1 MTKLRRDSATWL
13 IYAQWGVYCYF
24 LYTFTPSVV
33 LIRDDEHISD
43 TLASLHST
51 AYAAGIVLVGFVG
64 APLIARV
71 GRDRSM
77 WIAQAVVCLGIVG
90 YVATSIFPVSLGA
103 VLVTGAFG
111 SFLGIGVA
119 ASLSDRHGPAGG
131 AALAEA
137 NGIAS
142 AVGLVAPLAI
152 AASIHFGYGWRPAMV
167 LTLPLV
173 GILGL
178 VAMAVG
184 GRAAVSSPSSV
195 PDASSVQDPSSV
207 VDPSLV
213 LDPSTPE
220 SSSVAAADHRLP
232 PAYWPSW
239 LVVVLC
245 VSLEF
250 CMTLWSP
257 LLAKERLHLSSA
269 TAATAIT
276 AVLVGMSAGRFIGAR
291 ISERRPIDWILLRSF
306 ALVAVGFAGFWV
318 ATTAW
323 LSYLGLVVCGL
334 GIAMHYP
341 LGVARAIASAPGQ
354 TDLASSRMSVASG
367 IAIGGGPFLLAF
379 LADTISV
386 QWAYLLVPVLLL
398 AATTTVLVSR
408 RPAPVMPV
416 AEAAAVPVA

>member
-103 VLVTGAFG
+103 VLVAGAFG

-152 AASIHFGYGWRPAMV
+152 AASIHLGYGWRPAMV

-184 GRAAVSSPSSV
+184 GRAAPSSPSAV
-195 PDASSVQDPSSV
+195 P
-207 VDPSLV
+207 
-213 LDPSTPE
+213 DPSTSD
-220 SSSVAAADHRLP
+220 SSPAPAAAAHRLP
-232 PAYWPSW
+232 SAYWPSW

-257 LLAKERLHLSSA
+257 LLAKERLHVSSA

-306 ALVAVGFAGFWV
+306 AVVGAGFAVFWV
-318 ATTAW
+318 AGTAW

-416 AEAAAVPVA
+416 AEAAAVPVP

>member
-103 VLVTGAFG
+103 VLVAGAFG

-152 AASIHFGYGWRPAMV
+152 AASIHLGYGWRPAMV

-184 GRAAVSSPSSV
+184 GRAAASSPSAV
-195 PDASSVQDPSSV
+195 P
-207 VDPSLV
+207 
-213 LDPSTPE
+213 DPSTSD
-220 SSSVAAADHRLP
+220 SSPAPAAAAHRLP
-232 PAYWPSW
+232 SAYWPSW

-257 LLAKERLHLSSA
+257 LLAKERLHVSSA

-306 ALVAVGFAGFWV
+306 AVVAAGFAVFWV
-318 ATTAW
+318 ASAAW

-379 LADTISV
+379 LSDTISV

-398 AATTTVLVSR
+398 AATTTVLVTR
-408 RPAPVMPV
+408 RRVAVMPV
-416 AEAAAVPVA
+416 AEAAAVPVP

>member
-90 YVATSIFPVSLGA
+90 YVATSIFPVSLVA
-103 VLVTGAFG
+103 VLVAGAFG

-152 AASIHFGYGWRPAMV
+152 AASIHLGYGWRPAMV

-184 GRAAVSSPSSV
+184 GRAATPSPSAEPDRPSILDTSTPDSSPA
-195 PDASSVQDPSSV
+195 DA
-207 VDPSLV
+207 
-213 LDPSTPE
+213 
-220 SSSVAAADHRLP
+220 HRLP

-257 LLAKERLHLSSA
+257 LLAKERLHISSA

-276 AVLVGMSAGRFIGAR
+276 AVLAGMSAGRFIGAR

-306 ALVAVGFAGFWV
+306 AVVGAGFAVFWV
-318 ATTAW
+318 AGTAW

-416 AEAAAVPVA
+416 AEAAAVPVP